1 MEITCRDD
9 YFGERGHNMN
19 YLDEIKNSEAETF
32 TGVSEEEIQEAEKQ
46 LGMSFPKTYRFI
58 VKEFG
63 SVEVGSEEIFG
74 LGVDGYLNVVETTLK
89 ERVFAQGQLEKY
101 LVLQNIGIEGIL
113 IVVDEK
119 DRVFEYQL
127 GEFRNLLCNSAEYIK
142 SLI

>member
-1 MEITCRDD
+1 
-9 YFGERGHNMN
+9 MN